1 MRKRTSI
8 LITGDFCPVNRTSD
22 LILDGKFELL
32 FNDFLPY
39 IKDAGLA
46 ITNLEC
52 PLTEKESKID
62 KSGPLLKASVRSA
75 EALSYSGFKLVTLA
89 NNHIMDFGF
98 PGMTSTIN
106 ICERNGIDHVGAGA
120 NFTEAREAYY
130 TKLGN
135 YDVAI
140 LNIAEN
146 EFSTTHGNYP
156 GSNPLDPIE
165 NYYDI
170 AKAKAK
176 ADYVIVIVHS
186 GHEMY
191 NLPSPRTKNTFHFY
205 ADAGASA
212 IVGHHAHCYS
222 GYEIYRDI
230 PIFYGLGNF
239 IFDKPARRNSSWN
252 FGFAV
257 ELLLGGKV
265 TYNIVPYNQSDGNVG
280 VRLLEK
286 ISEWEFFKSI
296 ERLNSIIIND
306 ELLNAEFEK
315 YCARE
320 RRMYSSF
327 LEPHSIRLIHFLQ
340 NRKLFPS
347 LLSKRKKTLYLNL
360 MRCESHRDVLL
371 NLLNTR
377 EHFKE
382 NEID

>member
-1 MRKRTSI
+1 MSKNPSI

-22 LILDGKFELL
+22 QVSDGKFELL

-39 IKDAGLA
+39 IKNAGLA

-62 KSGPLLKASVRSA
+62 KSGPLLKASVKSA

-89 NNHIMDFGF
+89 NNHIMDYGF
-98 PGMTSTIN
+98 PGMTSTVN
-106 ICERNGIDHVGAGA
+106 VCERNGIDYVGIGV
-120 NFTEAREAYY
+120 NFTEARAAYY

-156 GSNPLDPIE
+156 GSNPLDTIE

-170 AKAKAK
+170 VKAKAK
-176 ADYVIVIVHS
+176 AEYVIVIVHS

-191 NLPSPRTKNTFHFY
+191 NLPSLRTKNTFHFY

-212 IVGHHAHCYS
+212 IIAHHAHCYS
-222 GYEIYRDI
+222 GYEIYNGV

-239 IFDKPARRNSSWN
+239 IFDKPAMRNSSWN

-257 ELLLGGKV
+257 ELLFEGKV
-265 TYNIVPYNQSDGNVG
+265 TFNIVPYEQNGSNVG
-280 VRLLEK
+280 VRLLEDTK
-286 ISEWEFFKSI
+286 TREFFNNI

-306 ELLNAEFEK
+306 DLLDAEFEQ
-315 YCARE
+315 YCARV
-320 RRMYSSF
+320 RKKYYSF

-360 MRCESHRDVLL
+360 IRCESHREVLL
-371 NLLNTR
+371 HLLNTR
-377 EHFKE
+377 EHFE
-382 NEID
+382 GERD